1 MLVKTIRVGIDR
13 KTFPGKRI
21 PTELVTPANLE
32 IDLGACLLMLGQL
45 TSPSGFSRASPM
57 RFWAWLRYFAAISVS
72 EDLRIIRPFVD
83 LDPHQ
88 KTILSDDFGVAIT
101 ANWLLGRLGGAAS
114 IVDGRKFVLHY
125 SSLLERPKRSLPK
138 VGKNKCPDYVIKD
151 LLGKWHVLECKGTQT
166 SQKYRDDQLL
176 GAIQQKKAVKISRSI
191 AGSKLAAGIFVA
203 RDGGKEHSSLR
214 VIDPKPDPHIRLGP
228 PQQSAAQM
236 ASARLSV
243 SRALALSGYDRLADE
258 LAVPELGIRMPELL
272 TSSERRRLREPV
284 AERLSAAKAEASEL
298 RGSSIESMGQE
309 FRGTQVEVEIPGTE
323 FRENTGF
330 SKVRVSQGI
339 NARFINEIALAPR
352 LAPELLDEVIAEFM
366 VEQKIVVSSTEMQ
379 ATVADSQL
387 YLARLEF
394 AE

>member
-1 MLVKTIRVGIDR
+1 MLVKTITVGIDR

-21 PTELVTPANLE
+21 PAELVTPANLE

-57 RFWAWLRYFAAISVS
+57 RFWAWLRYFAAISTS
-72 EDLRIIRPFVD
+72 EDLRIIRPFAD

-125 SSLLERPKRSLPK
+125 SSLLAKPKRSLPK
-138 VGKNKCPDYVIKD
+138 VGRNKCPDYIIKD

-166 SQKYRDDQLL
+166 SRKYRDDQLI
-176 GAIQQKKAVKISRSI
+176 GAIEQKKAVKISRSI
-191 AGSKLAAGIFVA
+191 AGNKLAAGIFVA
-203 RDGGKEHSSLR
+203 CDGGNEHSSLC
-214 VIDPKPDPHIRLGP
+214 VIDPKPEPHIRLGA

-258 LAVPELGIRMPELL
+258 LAVPELGISMPELL
-272 TSSERRRLREPV
+272 TSSERRRLRDPV
-284 AERLSAAKAEASEL
+284 AERLSAAKAEASKL
-298 RGSSIESMGQE
+298 RGSSIEAMGQE

-352 LAPELLDEVIAEFM
+352 LAPELLDEVIAEFTA
-366 VEQKIVVSSTEMQ
+366 EQKVVVSSTEMQ
-379 ATVADSQL
+379 ATVADSKL